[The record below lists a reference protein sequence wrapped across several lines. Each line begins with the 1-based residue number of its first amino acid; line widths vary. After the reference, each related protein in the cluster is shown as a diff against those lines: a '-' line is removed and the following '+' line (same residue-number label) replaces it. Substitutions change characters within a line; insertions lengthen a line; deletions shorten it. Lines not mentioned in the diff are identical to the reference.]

1 MALYS
6 RACSCYKIVKEL
18 LFFERKDD
26 LNYIKDN
33 FVLNLI
39 T

>member
-6 RACSCYKIVKEL
+6 RACFCYKVVKEL
-18 LFFERKDD
+18 LFSERKDD
-26 LNYIKDN
+26 FNYIKDN